1 MDTDQRWPE
10 VREMD
15 VVPDEVAVRK
25 LFDELTVGQ
34 PDAPVNR
41 FESIRRRVRW
51 HRITQAA
58 GTLAAVGV
66 ATVIAVGIGTSTSNV
81 APNTGRRSVPAWAL
95 SWPDHRDGSVPQSVL
110 DGAVSAW
117 RHFAALD
124 GTSPTA
130 SSNGKVIWYV
140 GQKVANGQVVAV
152 IFEAQS
158 KTGPRLVAGWA
169 TASEV
174 MHGQPGWKPG
184 SSPWVLYDVAA
195 PKEAKGLIVG
205 LNVHGTSARPGR
217 NPDNWIVVLAA
228 PRVQDVGWTAPGTS
242 STTTNSQGTS
252 STTTEAIGM
261 APTVAGLAVWDAGQI
276 TGPVQVTQL
285 EVHRRNVLRVHEY
298 VGVPGS
304 AASEV
309 PQLAAPRP
317 IRGRPGFTRV
327 IEFAGQSDTS
337 TNLDGIRGRL
347 AVRARCSGG
356 SPLRVLFG
364 FGSASDLL
372 GLSPSAERSRMRSL
386 GSIACDDE
394 THDLVTSVRLASRHN
409 RGVVIIN
416 GNPATAYRVEIGTV
430 AKR

>member
-1 MDTDQRWPE
+1 
-10 VREMD
+10 MD
-15 VVPDEVAVRK
+15 VVPDEVAVRT
-25 LFDELTVGQ
+25 LFDELTADQ

-41 FESIRRRVRW
+41 FDSIRRRIRR

-58 GTLAAVGV
+58 GTLAAIAV
-66 ATVIAVGIGTSTSNV
+66 ATVIAVGIGTSTGNV
-81 APNTGRRSVPAWAL
+81 APNTDRRPAWAL
-95 SWPDHRDGSVPQSVL
+95 SWPDHRDGSVPQAVL

-124 GTSPTA
+124 GTPARATSY
-130 SSNGKVIWYV
+130 GKVVWYV

-152 IFEAQS
+152 IFEAES
-158 KTGPRLVAGWA
+158 TAGPRLVAGWA

-174 MHGQPGWKPG
+174 MHDQPGWKPG
-184 SSPWVLYDVAA
+184 FSPWVLYDVAA
-195 PKEAKGLIVG
+195 PKEAKSLIVG

-217 NPDNWIVVLAA
+217 NPDNWIVVLAEPQVQSLSFAA
-228 PRVQDVGWTAPGTS
+228 PVPSGAL
-242 STTTNSQGTS
+242 TTNVLIAEATTSQG
-252 STTTEAIGM
+252 
-261 APTVAGLAVWDAGQI
+261 LATADTGQI
-276 TGPVQVTQL
+276 EGPVQVTQL
-285 EVHRRNVLRVHEY
+285 RVGRRNIVPDPGY

-317 IRGRPGFTRV
+317 IRSRPGFTRV
-327 IEFAGQSDTS
+327 IEFTGQSDTS

-364 FGSASDLL
+364 FGLASDLL

-416 GNPATAYRVEIGTV
+416 GDPATAYRVELGTV